1 MTTSNPQTKPHI
13 GFIGIGHMGEP
24 IALRL
29 LQAGYP
35 TTIYDRTKEKT
46 QELAQQGATVA
57 TSPRDL
63 AQQSDIIISC
73 VTDNHALNSVM
84 HGPDG
89 AIAGAHTGSIFIDMS
104 TVSPQ
109 ESRHIAEQVKE
120 KGASMLDAA
129 LSSSTPQVKE
139 GTLVI
144 FIGGEQEIYQRC
156 KPILETLAKSVIYIG
171 SNGMGT
177 TMKLVV
183 NSVLGLELQ
192 ALAEATA
199 LGEKAGLEKNL
210 LLDVLAQTSVI
221 APAHKAKLENVR
233 QEEYPVTFAL
243 SLMRKD
249 FSLIMRLATELSVC
263 MPATAVTEQMYA
275 AALAQ
280 GLNKDYSAM
289 FQFMQKLSG
298 ISSLVHT

>member
-13 GFIGIGHMGEP
+13 GFIGLGHMGEL

-35 TTIYDRTKEKT
+35 MSIYDRTKEKT
-46 QELAQQGATVA
+46 QELAWQGATVA
-57 TSPRDL
+57 TTPQEL

-73 VTDNHALNSVM
+73 VTDTHALNAVM

-89 AIAGAHTGSIFIDMS
+89 AIAGAHQGSIFIDMS

-129 LSSSTPQVKE
+129 ISGSTPQVKE

-144 FIGGEQEIYQRC
+144 FVGGEQEIYQRC

-192 ALAEATA
+192 ALAEALA

-263 MPATAVTEQMYA
+263 MPATAVAEQMYA

-280 GLNKDYSAM
+280 GINEDYSVM
-289 FQFMQKLSG
+289 LQFMEKMSG
-298 ISSLVHT
+298 ISPLVHA